1 MPNTYIQYIDPY
13 VKEKGSISVNAYFR
27 DSTNAASAP
36 TTVHYRI
43 DCLTTGTKVLDWTSV
58 SPAVSVTI
66 SVTSSQ
72 NAIISDNNARERK
85 QITVSADKGTTT
97 ETRDTAFW
105 ICENIEGFSG

>member
-1 MPNTYIQYIDPY
+1 M
-13 VKEKGSISVNAYFR
+13 
-27 DSTNAASAP
+27 
-36 TTVHYRI
+36 
-43 DCLTTGTKVLDWTSV
+43 LDWTSV

>member
-1 MPNTYIQYIDPY
+1 MPNTFIKYIDPY
-13 VKEKGSISVNAYFR
+13 VKERGSISVNAYFR
-27 DSTNAASAP
+27 DSTDAASAP

-58 SPAVSVTI
+58 STAASVTI
-66 SVTSSQ
+66 TVTSAQ
-72 NAIISDNNARERK
+72 NAIIHDGNRRERK

-97 ETRDTAFW
+97 ETRDTAIW